1 VCVFSLW
8 AQSMMPLPT
17 LVIHVSDASDA
28 ALFTPCLPSDD
39 NVCPD
44 SNDDADVAD
53 DADLLMMPMLALR
66 RRLISKN
73 FPMLLYT
80 PLLCSSPFP
89 VPETLRRCDFK
100 ILYYYYI

>member
-1 VCVFSLW
+1 
-8 AQSMMPLPT
+8 MMPLPT

-53 DADLLMMPMLALR
+53 ADVALR
-66 RRLISKN
+66 RRLISEYS
-73 FPMLLYT
+73 PMLLYN
-80 PLLCSSPFP
+80 PLLCS
-89 VPETLRRCDFK
+89 PEC
-100 ILYYYYI
+100 